1 MPYGTLGRL
10 AVVSP
15 APGVNVNTQLH
26 RNLHPD
32 IGIAGVPVDYD
43 AVTCEGIQAM
53 SERTVEAVKLFKKTY
68 SPDMVFFA
76 CTTGSLIGGDGY
88 DRRIAAELREAAGA
102 RHASTTTTAV
112 LRALERLRARRLTIV
127 TPYPDEVN
135 ERERVY
141 FEHLGYTVDEIAGLG
156 HKDPRLV
163 PKTRPEEI
171 YALAKKCWKPTSEA
185 LFVSCTGLCILEV
198 IPGLE
203 AELSVPLVTSNQASV
218 WEIGEFFGHHS
229 PGAAGRLGRLFQAPP
244 TGKQEV
250 SA

>member
-32 IGIAGVPVDYD
+32 IGIAGIPVDYD

-53 SERTVEAVKLFKKTY
+53 SERTVEAVKLFKKSY

-88 DRRIAAELREAAGA
+88 DRRIAQELKEAAGA

-112 LRALERLRARRLTIV
+112 LRALERLKARRLTII

-135 ERERVY
+135 QRERVY
-141 FEHLGYTVDEIAGLG
+141 FEHLGYTVDAIAGLG
-156 HKDPRLV
+156 HENPSLV

-171 YALAKKCWKPTSEA
+171 YALAKKCWRPTSEA
-185 LFVSCTGLCILEV
+185 LFISCTGLCILEV

-203 AELSVPLVTSNQASV
+203 EELKVPLVTSNQASI
-218 WEIGEFFGHHS
+218 WEIGEFFGAHG
-229 PGAAGRLGRLFQAPP
+229 PGAPERLGRLFYTPP
-244 TGKQEV
+244 DRKQEV